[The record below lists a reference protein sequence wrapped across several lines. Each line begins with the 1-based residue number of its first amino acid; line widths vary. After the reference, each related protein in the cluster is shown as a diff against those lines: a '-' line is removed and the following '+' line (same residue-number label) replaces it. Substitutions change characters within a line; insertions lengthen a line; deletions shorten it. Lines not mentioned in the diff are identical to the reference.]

1 MKKILALIAWS
12 ATVTLVSAQT
22 AILYQQD
29 WGTTNG
35 GASLAAVGWGQVLP
49 PSGYSGMYNQSGAH
63 DGTTSQALPI
73 RTLYFGG
80 NTGTGVFYTT
90 NGAGSGSGGDSAFTS
105 IDPTLYTNLN
115 ISLESQ
121 WSWQG
126 GTLSCWFAVQVGGS
140 WYVATNQPL
149 TTVQHSASPTFYLSS
164 ITYNPAAT
172 NWNTLTISSGA
183 IGGPAPGN
191 LSGPIT
197 GIGVVVA
204 IANAT
209 GSSWDY
215 NNFLITSISNTTT
228 LPPTLAAPPFS
239 QTNYSGAGVSF
250 AVAATGTAPF
260 TYHWRSNGVPL
271 VNGGRISG
279 ATNSVLTITNVNLGD
294 SGSSYSA
301 IVSNSAGSF
310 DTSTNNTA
318 TLTVNSVP
326 ADYLYAESFP
336 FVGAVPVDYPLS
348 VVGWSN
354 SIPDSPNRLSQ
365 NTSGDG
371 EAYAF
376 EAYAAT
382 TAAYVTTASD
392 TGVSGLPFPSINPAA
407 YPAITFSVDIQPT
420 WQPANIPV
428 YFAVQM
434 GGANWYVSQTPIPVN
449 VAGTVFATYQQQF
462 DPDAIQW
469 NTLTLSGTAATI
481 GIQPASNLSGNITG
495 AGLVFANTGSGGV
508 NFDNFLITTDTA
520 PAIAPVIQVP
530 PLSQTAYAGAGVSF
544 AVVATGTKPLSYYWQ
559 SNGVPLVDGGRFSGT
574 RTNVLTILNAGT
586 DDQAAY
592 SVIVSNSVGTDDS
605 LNYAISILTVNSV
618 PPGLLYAEMLPYV
631 GPTAAQNY
639 PMGLVGWGNA
649 IPDAPNRLYQNSSG
663 DGAAYAYEPSGS
675 TPVTTAFYTTTS
687 LDTGTSGL
695 PFPSINTTLYG
706 GIVFSV
712 DLAPSTSPANVTEY
726 FAVQMNGGGWFVST
740 TAIPVPGVATNV
752 FTTYT
757 QSFNPAASNW
767 KTLTLNGTS
776 ATIGG
781 VASGNL
787 SGNITGVGLVSSFS
801 GTGTVNFDNF
811 LVTTTT
817 GVSAPGGIVV
827 SSVTNNGKYIT
838 FSWIGGPS
846 IHLQSTTNLVSPIVW
861 QDVPGTTGQS
871 TAIVTNT
878 VPQKFYRLIW
888 P

>member
-1 MKKILALIAWS
+1 MKKTLALIALS
-12 ATVTLVSAQT
+12 ATVTLASAQT

-35 GASLAAVGWGQVLP
+35 GASLAAVGWSQVLVVP
-49 PSGYSGMYNQSGAH
+49 GGYSGFYTQSGAH
-63 DGTTSQALPI
+63 DGTTSQALPT

-115 ISLESQ
+115 ISLETQ
-121 WSWQG
+121 WSYQG
-126 GTLSCWFAVQVGGS
+126 GNLSCWFAVQVGGS

-149 TTVQHSASPTFYLSS
+149 TTAQHSASPTFYLSS
-164 ITYNPAAT
+164 ITYNPAAS

-183 IGGPAPGN
+183 IGGLVSGN

-204 IANAT
+204 LT
-209 GSSWDY
+209 GSGSWDY

-228 LPPTLAAPPFS
+228 LPPTLAAPPLS
-239 QTNYSGAGVSF
+239 QTAYSGAGVSF

-260 TYHWRSNGVPL
+260 TYRWLSNGVPL
-271 VNGGRISG
+271 ANGGRISG
-279 ATNSVLTITNVNLGD
+279 ATNSVMTITNVNLGD
-294 SGSSYSA
+294 SGSSYSV
-301 IVSNSAGSF
+301 IVSNSVGF
-310 DTSTNNTA
+310 FNTSTNTTA

-326 ADYLYAESFP
+326 ADYLYAETFP
-336 FVGAVPVDYPLS
+336 FVGALPVDYPLS

-365 NTSGDG
+365 NTGGDG

-382 TAAYVTTASD
+382 SAVYVTTVSD
-392 TGVSGLPFPSINPAA
+392 TGVSGLPFPSINPAL
-407 YPAITFSVDIQPT
+407 YPAIAFSVDIQPT
-420 WQPANIPV
+420 WQAANIPV

-449 VAGTVFATYQQQF
+449 VASTVFDTYQQQF
-462 DPDAIQW
+462 NTNAIQW
-469 NTLTLSGTAATI
+469 NTLTLSSTAATI
-481 GIQPASNLSGNITG
+481 GTQPTSNLSGNITG

-508 NFDNFLITTDTA
+508 NIDNFLITTDTV
-520 PAIAPVIQVP
+520 PAIPPVVQVP

-544 AVVATGTKPLSYYWQ
+544 AVVATGTQPLAYYWQ

-574 RTNVLTILNAGT
+574 GTNVLTILNVSAN
-586 DDQAAY
+586 DQAAY

-605 LNYAISILTVNSV
+605 LNYAISILTVSNV
-618 PPGLLYAEMLPYV
+618 PPGLLYAETFPYV
-631 GPTAAQNY
+631 GPTAAQNF
-639 PMGLVGWGNA
+639 PLGLVGWGNA
-649 IPDAPNRLYQNSSG
+649 IPDSPNRLYQNSGG
-663 DGAAYAYEPSGS
+663 DGAGYAYEPSGS

-687 LDTGTSGL
+687 LDTGVSGL

-706 GIVFSV
+706 GITFSV
-712 DLAPSTSPANVTEY
+712 DLAPGTSPANVTEY
-726 FAVQMNGGGWFVST
+726 FTVQMNGGGWFVST

-757 QSFNPAASNW
+757 QAFNPGASNW
-767 KTLTLNGTS
+767 KTLTVNGTS

-781 VASGNL
+781 LASGNL
-787 SGNITGVGLVSSFS
+787 TGNLTGAGLVLSFT
-801 GTGTVNFDNF
+801 GTGTIDFDNF
-811 LVTTTT
+811 LITTTT
-817 GVSAPGGIVV
+817 GVSAPGGILV
-827 SSVTNNGKYIT
+827 SSVTSDGKYIT
-838 FSWIGGPS
+838 FSWIGSPN
-846 IHLQSTTNLVSPIVW
+846 IHLQSTTNLAPPAIW
-861 QDVPGTTGQS
+861 QDVPNTTGQS
-871 TAIVTNT
+871 TVTVTNT
-878 VPQKFYRLIW
+878 VPKMFYRLVE

>member
-1 MKKILALIAWS
+1 MKKILALIALS
-12 ATVTLVSAQT
+12 ATVTLASAQT

-29 WGTTNG
+29 LGTTNG
-35 GASLAAVGWGQVLP
+35 GTTLPAVGWSPIYAPNGW
-49 PSGYSGMYNQSGAH
+49 SGIYAQAGAH
-63 DGTTSQALPI
+63 DGATSQALPAN
-73 RTLYFGG
+73 TAYFGA
-80 NTGTGVFYTT
+80 NNAATGVVYTT
-90 NGAGSGSGGDSAFTS
+90 NGAGAGPNGDSAFTS
-105 IDPTLYTNLN
+105 INPALYTNLN

-126 GTLSCWFAVQVGGS
+126 GNLACWFAVEVGGS

-149 TTVQHSASPTFYLSS
+149 TTAQHSAGAVFYLSS
-164 ITYNPAAT
+164 ITYNPAAS

-191 LSGPIT
+191 LSGQIT
-197 GIGVVVA
+197 GIGVVVRLTA
-204 IANAT
+204 P
-209 GSSWDY
+209 GSWDY

-228 LPPTLAAPPFS
+228 LPPTLAAPPLS

-250 AVAATGTAPF
+250 AVAASGTAPF
-260 TYHWRSNGVPL
+260 TYHWRSNGVPI

-279 ATNSVLTITNVNLGD
+279 ATNSVLTITNVNLAD
-294 SGSSYSA
+294 SGSSYSV
-301 IVSNSAGSF
+301 IVSNSAGFF
-310 DTSTNNTA
+310 DTSTNTTA
-318 TLTVNSVP
+318 TLKVNSFP
-326 ADYLYAESFP
+326 ADYLYAETFP
-336 FVGAVPVDYPLS
+336 FVGALPVNYPLS
-348 VVGWSN
+348 VIGWSN
-354 SIPDSPNRLSQ
+354 SIPDNLDRLVQ
-365 NTSGDG
+365 RTGGDG
-371 EAYAF
+371 DAF
-376 EAYAAT
+376 GFEGFAMN
-382 TAAYVTTASD
+382 TAVYVTTASD

-434 GGANWYVSQTPIPVN
+434 GGANWYVSQTPLPVN
-449 VAGTVFATYQQQF
+449 IAGTVFATYQQQF

-469 NTLTLSGTAATI
+469 NTLTLSGTDATI
-481 GIQPASNLSGNITG
+481 GTQATGNLSGNITG

-508 NFDNFLITTDTA
+508 NFDNFLITTNTA
-520 PAIAPVIQVP
+520 PAIPAVVQAPT
-530 PLSQTAYAGAGVSF
+530 LSQTAYAGAGVSF
-544 AVVATGTKPLSYYWQ
+544 AVRATGTKPLAYYWQ

-574 RTNVLTILNAGT
+574 RTNVLTILNVDAN
-586 DDQAAY
+586 DQAAY

-631 GPTAAQNY
+631 GPTAAQNF

-649 IPDAPNRLYQNSSG
+649 IPDAPNRLYQNSLG
-663 DGAAYAYEPSGS
+663 DGAAYAFEPSGS
-675 TPVTTAFYTTTS
+675 TPVTTAFYATTS

-712 DLAPSTSPANVTEY
+712 DLAPSDSPANVTEY
-726 FAVQMNGGGWFVST
+726 FAVQMNGGSWFVST

-787 SGNITGVGLVSSFS
+787 SGSITGVGLVSSFS
-801 GTGTVNFDNF
+801 GTGTINFDNF

-817 GVSAPGGIVV
+817 GVSAPGGIII
-827 SSVTNNGKYIT
+827 SSVANNGKYIT
-838 FSWIGGPS
+838 FSWIGS
-846 IHLQSTTNLVSPIVW
+846 ANIHLQSTTNLVSPVIW
-861 QDVPGTTGQS
+861 QDVPNTTGQS
-871 TAIVTNT
+871 TVTVTNT